1 MKLLFKI
8 LTIFFTLSVLVKA
21 EIVDEIKINGN
32 NRVSDETIKVYSGI
46 TEGKRDF
53 SKQDLNNILKSIYET
68 NFFEDVNVEIKNKVL
83 FINLKEYP
91 VINQLVLI
99 GEKANRIKKEIKKNI
114 SLKEKGSFIQNDLKT
129 DIDIIKKL
137 YSSIGYNFAKVEA
150 KVKNIDENNVDL
162 ILEIERGEVTKISKI
177 SFLGDKKIKEKR
189 LRDIIASQEDKFW
202 KFITRNTRFSENLIN
217 LDKRLLENYYKSMG
231 YYDVQVTSSSA
242 QVLDTQNIEIS
253 YSIDAGKRYVIQK
266 IITNVDDVF
275 DKKLFFP
282 LEKTYNKYIGD
293 YYSPFKVKK
302 ILDSIDNLI
311 EKNNLQFV
319 EHKVQEIIEDD
330 KIVLSF
336 NIIEGEKV
344 IVERINII
352 GNNITNED
360 VIRSE
365 LIVDEGDPL
374 TNISLDKS
382 VAKIKARNIFSSVK
396 SEIKNGSKNNL
407 KIINILVEEKPT
419 GEISAGAGVGT
430 NGGSFG
436 INITE
441 NNWLGEGKIV
451 NFELEVSEESLKGEI
466 LFQNPNYDLLGNSL
480 NYKLANVTNDK
491 PDQGYENALTSA
503 GISTSFE
510 QFKDIY
516 TNLGLDLSYDDLR
529 TTSNASSSL
538 QKQAGEYFELSTNY
552 GFTYDQRDR
561 KFMPTDGTIFS
572 FKQTL
577 PILADKPYIGNTLTS
592 SSYHSFNENIIGA
605 TKFFF
610 SAVNG
615 IDNEDVRLSKRKFLP
630 TNRLRGFERGKIGPI
645 DSNDHV
651 GGNYAAALNL
661 EANLPNF
668 LPESTKTDVGVFF
681 DVGNVWGVDY
691 DDSIDNSNKIRSST
705 GISASWISP
714 LGPMTFILAKSI
726 SKAST
731 DVTESFNFN
740 LGASF

>member
-1 MKLLFKI
+1 M
-8 LTIFFTLSVLVKA
+8 
-21 EIVDEIKINGN
+21 
-32 NRVSDETIKVYSGI
+32 
-46 TEGKRDF
+46 
-53 SKQDLNNILKSIYET
+53 
-68 NFFEDVNVEIKNKVL
+68 
-83 FINLKEYP
+83 
-91 VINQLVLI
+91 
-99 GEKANRIKKEIKKNI
+99 
-114 SLKEKGSFIQNDLKT
+114 
-129 DIDIIKKL
+129 
-137 YSSIGYNFAKVEA
+137 
-150 KVKNIDENNVDL
+150 
-162 ILEIERGEVTKISKI
+162 
-177 SFLGDKKIKEKR
+177 
-189 LRDIIASQEDKFW
+189 
-202 KFITRNTRFSENLIN
+202 
-217 LDKRLLENYYKSMG
+217 
-231 YYDVQVTSSSA
+231 
-242 QVLDTQNIEIS
+242 
-253 YSIDAGKRYVIQK
+253 
-266 IITNVDDVF
+266 
-275 DKKLFFP
+275 
-282 LEKTYNKYIGD
+282 
-293 YYSPFKVKK
+293 
-302 ILDSIDNLI
+302 I

-691 DDSIDNSNKIRSST
+691 DDSIDDSNKIRSST

>member
-1 MKLLFKI
+1 MKILFKI
-8 LTIFFTLSVLVKA
+8 LTIFFTLSVLLKA
-21 EIVDEIKINGN
+21 EVINEIKINGN

-46 TEGKRDF
+46 PEGKKEF
-53 SKQDLNNILKSIYET
+53 SKQDLNNILKSIYDT
-68 NFFEDVNVEIKNKVL
+68 NFFEDVNIEIKNKVL

-99 GEKANRIKKEIKKNI
+99 GENANRIKKEIKKNI

-129 DIDIIKKL
+129 DIDIIKRL
-137 YSSIGYNFAKVEA
+137 YSSIGYNFVKVEA
-150 KVKNIDENNVDL
+150 KVKNIDESNVDL
-162 ILEIERGEVTKISKI
+162 ILEIERGEITKISKI

-217 LDKRLLENYYKSMG
+217 LDKRLLKNYYKSMG

-253 YSIDAGKRYVIQK
+253 YTIDAGKRYVIQK

-336 NIIEGEKV
+336 NIVEGEKV
-344 IVERINII
+344 IVERINIT

-382 VAKIKARNIFSSVK
+382 IAKIKARNIFKSVK

-407 KIINILVEEKPT
+407 KVINIQVEEKPT

-436 INITE
+436 INVAE
-441 NNWLGEGKIV
+441 NNWLGEGKVV

-480 NYKLANVTNDK
+480 NYRLANITNDK

-503 GISTSFE
+503 GISTTFE

-552 GFTYDQRDR
+552 GLTYDQRDR

-577 PILADKPYIGNTLTS
+577 PILADKPFIGNTLTS
-592 SSYHSFNENIIGA
+592 SSYHSFNENIVGA
-605 TKFFF
+605 SKFFF

-615 IDNEDVRLSKRKFLP
+615 INNEDVRLSKRKFLP
-630 TNRLRGFERGKIGPI
+630 TNRLRGFERGKIGPV
-645 DSNDHV
+645 DSNDHI
-651 GGNYAAALNL
+651 GGNYAAAINL

-681 DVGNVWGVDY
+681 DLGNVWGVDY
-691 DDSIDNSNKIRSST
+691 DDTLDESNKIRSSA

-714 LGPMTFILAKSI
+714 LGPMTFILAQSL

>member
-1 MKLLFKI
+1 MKILFKI
-8 LTIFFTLSVLVKA
+8 LTIFFTLSVLLKA
-21 EIVDEIKINGN
+21 EVINEIKINGN

-46 TEGKRDF
+46 PEGKKEF
-53 SKQDLNNILKSIYET
+53 SKQDLNNILKSIYDT

-99 GEKANRIKKEIKKNI
+99 GENANRIKKEIKKNI

-129 DIDIIKKL
+129 DIDIIKRL
-137 YSSIGYNFAKVEA
+137 YSSIGYNFVKVEA
-150 KVKNIDENNVDL
+150 KVKNIDENNIDL
-162 ILEIERGEVTKISKI
+162 ILEIERGEITKISKI

-217 LDKRLLENYYKSMG
+217 LDKRLLKNYYKSMG

-253 YSIDAGKRYVIQK
+253 YTIDAGKRYVIQK

-336 NIIEGEKV
+336 NIAEGEKV
-344 IVERINII
+344 IVERINIT

-382 VAKIKARNIFSSVK
+382 IAKIKARNIFSSVK
-396 SEIKNGSKNNL
+396 SEIENGSKSNL
-407 KIINILVEEKPT
+407 KVINIQVEEKPT

-430 NGGSFG
+430 SGGSFG

-441 NNWLGEGKIV
+441 NNWLGEGKVV
-451 NFELEVSEESLKGEI
+451 NFELELSEESLKGEI

-480 NYKLANVTNDK
+480 NYRIANVTNDK
-491 PDQGYENALTSA
+491 PEQGYENALTSA

-516 TNLGLDLSYDDLR
+516 TSLGLDLSYDDLR
-529 TTSNASSSL
+529 TTSNASASL

-577 PILADKPYIGNTLTS
+577 PILADKPFIGNTLTS
-592 SSYHSFNENIIGA
+592 SSYHSFNENVVGA

-615 IDNEDVRLSKRKFLP
+615 INNEDVRLSKRKSLP

-651 GGNYAAALNL
+651 GGNYAAAINL

-668 LPESTKTDVGVFF
+668 LPESTKTDVGVFL

-691 DDSIDNSNKIRSST
+691 DDTIDESNKIRSST